1 MPPLSLQLA
10 LLVGAV
16 VGLGLFLVVR
26 ELVPASPRLDDALD
40 RLRTQRV
47 RVVPTE
53 GRRSLQSRV
62 GEGLARRSGRLPFVT
77 VPTRELAILRVQ
89 PSEFLGEK
97 ALLAL
102 IGLAFPPVATIIFRW
117 LGLGVPLLVPAGASL
132 VLGLVFFLLPDA
144 GVRTKAA
151 RAREEF
157 ARAVGA
163 YLELVALERRAGS
176 GPTQALA
183 RASSVAESWPFVRI
197 RQELMRAQ
205 LAGTAP
211 WTSLAELSE
220 ELGVPALEETADIV
234 RLAGEDGGS
243 VYEALRARGRGL
255 RTELLAAEQ
264 SRANATTQ
272 SLGVPVA
279 ALGLVF
285 SLLLFTP
292 AALEIL

>member
-1 MPPLSLQLA
+1 MPLTLQLA
-10 LLVGAV
+10 LLTGAL
-16 VGLGLFLVVR
+16 VGLGVFLLVR
-26 ELVPASPRLDDALD
+26 ELVPARPRLDDALD

-47 RVVPTE
+47 RLVAEP
-53 GRRSLQSRV
+53 GDRSLQSRL
-62 GEGLARRSGRLPFVT
+62 GDKLARNSSRLPFVT
-77 VPTRELAILRVQ
+77 VPTRELTLLRIQ

-97 ALLAL
+97 ALLGI
-102 IGLAFPPVATIIFRW
+102 IGLAFPPVATLLLRW
-117 LGLGVPLLVPAGASL
+117 LGLGVPLVVPAIASV
-132 VLGLVFFLLPDA
+132 VLGLVLFLVPDA
-144 GVRTKAA
+144 TVRSKAA
-151 RAREEF
+151 KAREEF

-176 GPTQALA
+176 GPTQSLT
-183 RASSVAESWPFVRI
+183 RAASVAESWPFVRI
-197 RQELMRAQ
+197 RQELTRSQ
-205 LAGTAP
+205 LAGTTP
-211 WTSLAELSE
+211 WGVLAELSV

-255 RTELLAAEQ
+255 RTELLTLEQ

-292 AALEIL
+292 AVLQIL

>member
-1 MPPLSLQLA
+1 MPLSLQLA
-10 LLVGAV
+10 LVLGGIA
-16 VGLGLFLVVR
+16 GLGLYLLVR
-26 ELVPASPRLDDALD
+26 ELVPSSPRLDDALE

-47 RVVPTE
+47 RLVGAP
-53 GRRSLQSRV
+53 GARSLQSRL
-62 GEGLARRSGRLPFVT
+62 GDGLARNSSRLPFVT
-77 VPTRELAILRVQ
+77 VPTRELSILRVQ

-97 ALLAL
+97 ALLGI
-102 IGLAFPPVATIIFRW
+102 IGIAFPAVATLLFRW
-117 LGLGVPLLVPAGASL
+117 VGLGVPLVVPAVASL
-132 VLGLVFFLLPDA
+132 VLGLMLFYLPDA
-144 GVRTKAA
+144 AVRTKAA

-176 GPTQALA
+176 GPTQALT
-183 RASSVAESWPFVRI
+183 RAATVAESWPFVRI
-197 RQELMRAQ
+197 RQELTRSQ
-205 LAGTAP
+205 LAGTTP
-211 WTSLAELSE
+211 WGVLADLSV

-255 RTELLAAEQ
+255 RTELLAHEQ
-264 SRANATTQ
+264 TRANATTQ

-279 ALGLVF
+279 CLGLVF

-292 AALEIL
+292 AVLQIL

>member
-1 MPPLSLQLA
+1 VPLTLQLA
-10 LLVGAV
+10 LAVGAL
-16 VGLGLFLVVR
+16 VGLGVFLVVR

-47 RVVPTE
+47 RTAVVHD
-53 GRRSLQSRV
+53 RRSLQSRL
-62 GEGLARRSGRLPFVT
+62 GEGLARNSSRLPFVT
-77 VPTRELAILRVQ
+77 VPTRELSILRIQ

-97 ALLAL
+97 ALLGL
-102 IGLAFPPVATIIFRW
+102 IGVAFPPVATLLFRW
-117 LGLGVPLLVPAGASL
+117 LGLGIPLVVPVGASL
-132 VLGLVFFLLPDA
+132 LLGLVFFLLPDA
-144 GVRTKAA
+144 SVRAKAA

-183 RASSVAESWPFVRI
+183 RASTVADSWPFVRI
-197 RQELMRAQ
+197 RQELIRAQ

-211 WTSLAELSE
+211 WSSLAELSV

-255 RTELLAAEQ
+255 RTELLSNEQ

-285 SLLLFTP
+285 SMLLFTP
-292 AALEIL
+292 AVLEIL

>member
-1 MPPLSLQLA
+1 MPLTLQLA
-10 LLVGAV
+10 LLTGAL
-16 VGLGLFLVVR
+16 VGLGVFLLVR

-47 RVVPTE
+47 RLVAAP
-53 GRRSLQSRV
+53 GDRSLQSRL
-62 GEGLARRSGRLPFVT
+62 GDKLARNSSRLPFVT
-77 VPTRELAILRVQ
+77 VPTRELTLLRIQ

-97 ALLAL
+97 ALLGI
-102 IGLAFPPVATIIFRW
+102 IGLAFPPVATLLLRW
-117 LGLGVPLLVPAGASL
+117 LGLGVPLVVPAIASV
-132 VLGLVFFLLPDA
+132 VLGLVLFLVPDA
-144 GVRTKAA
+144 TVRSKAA
-151 RAREEF
+151 KAREEF

-176 GPTQALA
+176 GPTQSLT
-183 RASSVAESWPFVRI
+183 RAASVAESWPFVRI
-197 RQELMRAQ
+197 RQELTRSQ
-205 LAGTAP
+205 LAGTTP
-211 WTSLAELSE
+211 WGVLAELSV

-255 RTELLAAEQ
+255 RTELLTLEQ

-292 AALEIL
+292 AVLQIL